1 MRSAAVTRRPNRRR
15 TKIHAAVAV
24 AATPTST
31 ADAAAACE
39 WEPSPTHDAKRL
51 GSLRKRAPT
60 AATATSARPP
70 SMRITDDRLRG
81 VRSPSRPTGRTK
93 VGTQEVRLGEAAG
106 RRVRGAEGL
115 LYSGRPRHRG
125 AANQE
130 VSDRAFKAHR
140 PVREPAERPEDG
152 KAGAVYP
159 RPRPRRSG
167 LCDSWGGVLDE
178 RGVRWAAPPFAHAP

>member
-1 MRSAAVTRRPNRRR
+1 MRSAAVTKRPNRRR

-81 VRSPSRPTGRTK
+81 VPSPSDRPD
-93 VGTQEVRLGEAAG
+93 V
-106 RRVRGAEGL
+106 
-115 LYSGRPRHRG
+115 P
-125 AANQE
+125 
-130 VSDRAFKAHR
+130 
-140 PVREPAERPEDG
+140 
-152 KAGAVYP
+152 
-159 RPRPRRSG
+159 
-167 LCDSWGGVLDE
+167 
-178 RGVRWAAPPFAHAP
+178 RWARRKYALARRPADGSG